1 MVANIRRHFVDETVL
16 MITHRLSSL
25 QAADRIVVMHAGVLD
40 SIGNHDELMKMRGR
54 YFALYQSQFA
64 G

>member
-1 MVANIRRHFVDETVL
+1 MGGKSNNNNNNNNINNDSNAFTLDFVDGD
-16 MITHRLSSL
+16 
-25 QAADRIVVMHAGVLD
+25 AAPDD
-40 SIGNHDELMKMRGR
+40 DYDELMKMKGR